1 MFKVPSG
8 NRLQLAASHI
18 SERVLQPHKLITA
31 GKTPFDIV
39 YDNGLVRLRH
49 YRNANPKVKIPLV
62 IVPPLAVNMLIYDWF
77 PDRSFVK
84 SLLQQGFDV
93 YLIDWGKPNRRHAH
107 YTLKTYVS
115 ELLPEFLNKVREHS
129 GSNELSLHGWSMG
142 GGFALCYAAL
152 TQDPNV
158 RNIITLGTA
167 VDGHA
172 NGQIGKQYAAVNQV
186 LKRVGVNL
194 RKVPARWA
202 YTPAW
207 INAIAFK
214 LSDPI
219 SSAQGYIDL
228 IKNLDDREFVAQN
241 ANQSAFMDNLEAY
254 PGGVIRDWMYSIWL
268 ENEASRGEISL
279 GREKVYFKNIQANL
293 LCCAGTSDKL
303 ANEHCCKPLV
313 DMVGSKDKTFKLF
326 PGGHTGIVSGT
337 LAPTQIWPDMISW
350 LAQRSA

>member
-1 MFKVPSG
+1 M
-8 NRLQLAASHI
+8 
-18 SERVLQPHKLITA
+18 
-31 GKTPFDIV
+31 
-39 YDNGLVRLRH
+39 
-49 YRNANPKVKIPLV
+49 
-62 IVPPLAVNMLIYDWF
+62 
-77 PDRSFVK
+77 
-84 SLLQQGFDV
+84 
-93 YLIDWGKPNRRHAH
+93 
-107 YTLKTYVS
+107 
-115 ELLPEFLNKVREHS
+115 
-129 GSNELSLHGWSMG
+129 
-142 GGFALCYAAL
+142 
-152 TQDPNV
+152 
-158 RNIITLGTA
+158 
-167 VDGHA
+167 
-172 NGQIGKQYAAVNQV
+172 
-186 LKRVGVNL
+186 GVNL

-293 LCCAGTSDKL
+293 LCCAGSSDKL